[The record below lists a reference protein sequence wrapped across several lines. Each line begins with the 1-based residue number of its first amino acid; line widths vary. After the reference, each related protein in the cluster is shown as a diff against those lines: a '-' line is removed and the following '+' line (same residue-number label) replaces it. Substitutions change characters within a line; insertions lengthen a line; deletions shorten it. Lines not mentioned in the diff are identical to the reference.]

1 MHILILPA
9 TLDYDSTPN
18 PPSLMVSNSPSS
30 LRACSTI
37 TLQDDLDVEEEE
49 EFLVLLTPQ
58 NVMGSFVFT
67 SNQTTVMIL
76 DNDADEGRQ
85 LLK

>member
-9 TLDYDSTPN
+9 TFDHDPTPN
-18 PPSLMVSNSPSS
+18 PPTLMVSNSPSS
-30 LRACSTI
+30 LQACSTI
-37 TLQDDLDVEEEE
+37 ALQDDLDVEEEE
-49 EFLVLLTPQ
+49 EFLVMLTPQ

-67 SNQTTVMIL
+67 SNEITVMIL
-76 DNDADEGRQ
+76 DNDDDEGRQ